1 METFG
6 VSLQQSMSYALGTTL
21 AQVSGFLPQ
30 IISAL
35 IILLLGSLIA
45 RWFRSLVVK
54 GLELLQLSKV
64 MKNTPVEAF
73 LTNAEISSKLEN
85 VVGSLVYWLFMLL
98 VFHTTVSLLGLQ
110 SLTMVLNGVLSY
122 IPKVFSAV
130 LILFFGVLVAGI
142 LESLVKGSIKS
153 IDGKHAR
160 VIGKV
165 ASYLTLVIFTLASV
179 SELGIAQQFINTLF
193 IGLIAMIAISF
204 GLAFGLG
211 SKDTVGKI
219 VEEWYSDLKKDLK
232 K

>member
-6 VSLQQSMSYALGTTL
+6 YSLQQSMSYALGTTL

-30 IISAL
+30 IVSAL

-45 RWFRSLVVK
+45 RWFRSMVVK

-64 MKNTPVEAF
+64 MKNTPIEAF

-85 VVGSLVYWLFMLL
+85 VIGSIVYWLFMLL

-110 SLTMVLNGVLSY
+110 SLTMVLNGVLAY

-160 VIGKV
+160 AIGKV
-165 ASYLTLVIFTLASV
+165 ASYLTLVIFVLASV

-193 IGLIAMIAISF
+193 IGLVAMIAVSF

-211 SKDTVGKI
+211 SKDTVSKI
-219 VEEWYSDLKKDLK
+219 VDDWYTDLKKDLK